1 MCNPEGSYM
10 DIFILWLPSHI
21 LGICSSWKVMLCH
34 KMIVYFCHRIASECM
49 LVIFSGQ
56 CVFVVSLFIDS
67 GSVLFLPIVN
77 NGHRPLTRDTW
88 RVETTRQLQLTAA
101 DTGCGY
107 GETDGAWWL
116 LWWLLSSITCVL
128 VHPRY
133 SPVTVTSSLV
143 QCTWVWVWSSSILI
157 SAYNEVQIGRA
168 PTKKV

>member
-1 MCNPEGSYM
+1 MKKAPEGGKFAEGSYM

-77 NGHRPLTRDTW
+77 TGHRPLTRDTW

-133 SPVTVTSSLV
+133 SPVTVTSSG
-143 QCTWVWVWSSSILI
+143 TWSSAREFGCGVLQFW
-157 SAYNEVQIGRA
+157 YQHTMRY
-168 PTKKV
+168 K